1 MDKHKEIT
9 KKTKKANRRAALF
22 LLFSGF
28 FFWLLSALFLVWDDI
43 AFPWLIF
50 IFGLICI
57 GSAACLWFRGKELT
71 EYGLQQTKS
80 AEDRFFEAWY
90 FRYPFAALCSG
101 LAYLSLLEYLSDQRS
116 VPGLL
121 VLFINP
127 ILGVVWALS
136 ALVAARELS
145 LLLIVLG
152 VGYLLFTGVAALP
165 LSIAVL
171 LGAGIIAFAIY
182 KAKAAWR

>member
-1 MDKHKEIT
+1 MEKYKEIT
-9 KKTKKANRRAALF
+9 QKTKKSDRRLALF
-22 LLFSGF
+22 FLPFGL
-28 FFWLLSALFLVWDDI
+28 FFWFLSALSLVWDDI

-50 IFGLICI
+50 ILGLICI
-57 GSAACLWFRGKELT
+57 GCSASLWLRGKELT
-71 EYGLQQTKS
+71 DYGLQQRK
-80 AEDRFFEAWY
+80 AVEERFFDAWY
-90 FRYPFAALCSG
+90 FRYPFAVFCSG
-101 LAYLSLLEYLSDQRS
+101 LAYLSLLEYLSDHQP

-127 ILGVVWALS
+127 VIGVVWAIG

-165 LSIAVL
+165 LSIAVI

-182 KAKAAWR
+182 KAKA